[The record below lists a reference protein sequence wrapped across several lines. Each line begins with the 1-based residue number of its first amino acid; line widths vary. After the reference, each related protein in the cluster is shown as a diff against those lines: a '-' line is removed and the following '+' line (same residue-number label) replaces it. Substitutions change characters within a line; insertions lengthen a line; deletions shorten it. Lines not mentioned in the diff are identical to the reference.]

1 MTQTECIDQSLKTKQ
16 SKNDINS
23 PSSGEGSS
31 NVALISKESDSEL
44 LCEEQSSYLPEDDFS
59 VFNVDKDGNLSTD
72 LFQDV
77 RVCVFP
83 KNNHGMHWTKYLIL
97 KNLED
102 WLQKVSNAQNPQD
115 INLTWSPK
123 LLQSRNTNTSIA
135 SSGFGDEAE
144 CFFKSY
150 ILEINSKQ
158 QQQKTEEKKKI
169 LVDMHQVI

>member
-83 KNNHGMHWTKYLIL
+83 KNNHGMHWTKISHTEKLGGLVAESFKCPKPTRYQPYL
-97 KNLED
+97 E
-102 WLQKVSNAQNPQD
+102 P
-115 INLTWSPK
+115 
-123 LLQSRNTNTSIA
+123 
-135 SSGFGDEAE
+135 
-144 CFFKSY
+144 
-150 ILEINSKQ
+150 
-158 QQQKTEEKKKI
+158 
-169 LVDMHQVI
+169 

>member
-1 MTQTECIDQSLKTKQ
+1 MVIYQRTYSKMLESAFFQKTIMACTGQ
-16 SKNDINS
+16 
-23 PSSGEGSS
+23 
-31 NVALISKESDSEL
+31 
-44 LCEEQSSYLPEDDFS
+44 
-59 VFNVDKDGNLSTD
+59 
-72 LFQDV
+72 
-77 RVCVFP
+77 
-83 KNNHGMHWTKYLIL
+83 KYLIL